1 MSKRFQTLGTADL
14 EQRIFR
20 VEVLDNLLKPSNFPA
35 FLTTYAD
42 WAFDAKERIEDGFNS
57 YVYIGPDEAPAG
69 SSAFLF
75 GPPTAGTARTK
86 FDVIESYPWV
96 PVLTSLG
103 ATAKL
108 HVDGYIA
115 DYFWS
120 YTLKS
125 YRGPTK
131 IKTTETWSSQRHTI
145 SVPATILQGQP
156 FAHQYYQNTFSL
168 PETLHSSYGTWTL
181 ATKYTVDH
189 PQWGDV
195 STSFSLAAT
204 SLTDWPTTHII
215 SDRQEPAQGGWLRKT
230 VEAYK
235 PGT

>member
-1 MSKRFQTLGTADL
+1 MAKRFQTLGTADL
-14 EQRIFR
+14 TQRIFR
-20 VEVLDNLLKPSNFPA
+20 VEVQDSLLKPSNFPA
-35 FLTTYAD
+35 FLTTYD
-42 WAFDAKERIEDGFNS
+42 NWAFDAKERLDDGFGA

-86 FDVIESYPWV
+86 YDVIESYPWV
-96 PVLTSLG
+96 PVLTSLS

-108 HVDGYIA
+108 HVDGYVA

-120 YTLKS
+120 YNLKS

-131 IKTTETWSSQRHTI
+131 VKTTEQWSAQRFTI
-145 SVPATILQGQP
+145 SVPGSIMQGQA
-156 FAHQYYQNTFSL
+156 FAHSYYQNTFSL
-168 PETLHSSYGTWTL
+168 PETLHAAVSTITL
-181 ATKYTVDH
+181 ATKGTANH
-189 PQWGDV
+189 PSWGDV
-195 STSFSLAAT
+195 STSFSLSAT
-204 SLTDWPTTHII
+204 TLTDWPSTHII

-230 VEAYK
+230 VEAYA

>member
-35 FLTTYAD
+35 FLTTYGD
-42 WAFDAKERIEDGFNS
+42 WTFDAKERIEDGFNN

-96 PVLTSLG
+96 PVLTSL
-103 ATAKL
+103 AISPKT

-120 YTLKS
+120 WEMKTYN
-125 YRGPTK
+125 GPTK
-131 IKTTETWSSQRHTI
+131 IKTTETWSAQKHTI
-145 SVPATILQGQP
+145 LTPGTRLQGQP
-156 FAHQYYQNTFSL
+156 FTVQYWQSSFSL
-168 PETLHSSYGTWTL
+168 PATLHASFGTWSLETRGT
-181 ATKYTVDH
+181 ADH
-189 PQWGDV
+189 PHWGNQT
-195 STSFSLAAT
+195 TSFFLAAT
-204 SLTDWPTTHII
+204 SLTDWPATHII

-230 VEAYK
+230 VEAYA

>member
-35 FLTTYAD
+35 FLTTYEN
-42 WAFDAKERIEDGFNS
+42 WTFDAKERIEDGFNS

-131 IKTTETWSSQRHTI
+131 IKTTETWSAQRHTI

-156 FAHQYYQNTFSL
+156 FGVQYYQNSFSL
-168 PETLHSSYGTWTL
+168 PETLHSAYGPWTL
-181 ATKYTVDH
+181 ATKYTVNH

-195 STSFSLAAT
+195 STSFSLITT

-230 VEAYK
+230 VEAYA

>member
-35 FLTTYAD
+35 FLTTYVN
-42 WAFDAKERIEDGFNS
+42 WTFDAKERIEDGFNS

-75 GPPTAGTARTK
+75 GPPTAGSARTK

-96 PVLTSLG
+96 PVLTSLA

-156 FAHQYYQNTFSL
+156 FAIQYYQNTFSL
-168 PETLHSSYGTWTL
+168 PETLHAAYGTWSL
-181 ATKYTVDH
+181 NTKDTANH
-189 PQWGDV
+189 PSWGDV
-195 STSFSLAAT
+195 SVSFSLAAT

-215 SDRQEPAQGGWLRKT
+215 SDRQEQAQGGWLRKT